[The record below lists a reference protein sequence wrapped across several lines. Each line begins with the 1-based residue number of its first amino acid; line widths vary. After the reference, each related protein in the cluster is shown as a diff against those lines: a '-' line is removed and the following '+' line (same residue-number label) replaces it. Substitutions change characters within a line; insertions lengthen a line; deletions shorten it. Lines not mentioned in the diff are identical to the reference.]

1 MSSFSA
7 RPVSAD
13 PTVHSVLSW
22 MEAAIDPTVHFELSG
37 VEGDVAP
44 SRKKQA
50 GKHRRFANKSH
61 LWESRRWVADR
72 TQRNFPLFDTLEEYA
87 NFCEEERER
96 DDHVEMAEGW
106 DEKGKE
112 GTLAS
117 RGGPDNF

>member
-1 MSSFSA
+1 M
-7 RPVSAD
+7 D
-13 PTVHSVLSW
+13 
-22 MEAAIDPTVHFELSG
+22 AAINPTVHFELSG
-37 VEGDVAP
+37 VQGDVAP

-61 LWESRRWVADR
+61 LGESRRCAADR
-72 TQRNFPLFDTLEEYA
+72 TQRNFFAPVFPLFDPMEEYA

-117 RGGPDNF
+117 RRGPDNI

>member
-1 MSSFSA
+1 M
-7 RPVSAD
+7 D
-13 PTVHSVLSW
+13 
-22 MEAAIDPTVHFELSG
+22 AAIDPTVHFGLSG
-37 VEGDVAP
+37 VQGDVAP

-61 LWESRRWVADR
+61 HIHLWESRRWVADR
-72 TQRNFPLFDTLEEYA
+72 TQRNFFAPVFPLFDPLEEYA

-117 RGGPDNF
+117 RRGPDNI